1 MPVIGVTSYE
11 TVDVGE
17 TARGLT
23 AAAAKGVIPAAAEG
37 VVEEAPIRY
46 RVDGT
51 TVTEDT
57 GLYAPVGTRIE
68 LLDRGEVTMF
78 SGIRADAE
86 EGGGRVTFA
95 LGVDW
100 EP

>member
-11 TVDVGE
+11 TVDVTE
-17 TARGLT
+17 TAGGLT
-23 AAAAKGVIPAAAEG
+23 ASAGGGFVPAAAEG
-37 VVEEAPIRY
+37 IVEEAPIRY

-57 GLYAPVGTRIE
+57 GIFGAVGERIE
-68 LLDRGEVTMF
+68 LRNRGEVALF
-78 SGIRADAE
+78 SAIRADAE
-86 EGGGRVTFA
+86 EGSGRITFA

-100 EP
+100 KP

>member
-1 MPVIGVTSYE
+1 MPVVGVLGYE
-11 TVDVGE
+11 TVDVTE
-17 TARGLT
+17 TAGGLT
-23 AAAAKGVIPAAAEG
+23 ADYTAGFKPNSAEG

-57 GLYAPVGTRIE
+57 GVYAAVGDRIE
-68 LLDRGEVTMF
+68 LRNRGEVDLF
-78 SGIRADAE
+78 SAIQADAE
-86 EGGGRVTFA
+86 QGGGRVTFA

-100 EP
+100 QA